1 MPEKDENLA
10 NRLERFRSYLHLMAR
25 LQMTPQFRGKLDA
38 SDVVQQTMARAVEA
52 LGQFRGVSE
61 AEMAGWLRQI
71 LSRQLTNAA
80 RDFRRDKRDV
90 ARERSLEAAVNES
103 SARLESWLAGK
114 QSSPSQRVQRN
125 EDLLHLAE
133 ALDGLPEA
141 QREALTLHHLQGW
154 TLEQVSSH
162 LGRSEAAVAGLI
174 KRGLRALRRQMQG
187 P

>member
-1 MPEKDENLA
+1 MPETDENPA
-10 NRLERFRSYLHLMAR
+10 DSLEHFRSYLQLLAR
-25 LQMTPQFRGKLDA
+25 LQLSSQFRGKLDA

-52 LGQFRGVSE
+52 IGQFRGVSE

-71 LSRQLTNAA
+71 LSRQLANAA
-80 RDFRRDKRDV
+80 RDFARDKRDV

-103 SARLESWLAGK
+103 SARLESWLAGE
-114 QSSPSQRVQRN
+114 QSSPSQRAQRN

-133 ALDGLPEA
+133 ALESLPEA

-174 KRGLRALRRQMQG
+174 KRGLGALRRQMQA